1 MGGRTP
7 IINSELI
14 INVNYYQSLE
24 LEPTAT
30 AEEIRQ
36 AYRRLVKC
44 YHPDLNQAVGNA
56 DRMVEINLA
65 YETLSDPHRR
75 RMYDRQYFPYTRRG
89 DRSKPPKSSTYPS
102 HNPLDP
108 DQHWQQWLVRVYH
121 PVNGSLIEIL
131 ESIEAEMDELSADPF
146 DDQLL
151 ENFQLYLDS
160 CRSLLDEA
168 QVRFRSLPNPAPV
181 ASIAAHLY
189 YCLNQVS
196 DGLDEFSWFPHN
208 YDEHYLH
215 TGLEL
220 FRIARG
226 LRQEAQEALQ
236 DVYADA

>member
-1 MGGRTP
+1 M
-7 IINSELI
+7 S
-14 INVNYYQSLE
+14 YYQTLE
-24 LEPTAT
+24 IEPTAT
-30 AEEIRQ
+30 AQEVRQ
-36 AYRRLVKC
+36 AYRRLVKRH
-44 YHPDLNQAVGNA
+44 HPDLNQAVGNA

-75 RMYDRQYFPYTRRG
+75 RVYDRQNFPYMPRG
-89 DRSKPPKSSTYPS
+89 DRPTSPKPPTRSSQQ
-102 HNPLDP
+102 PLDP
-108 DQHWQQWLVRVYH
+108 DRHWQQWLARVYH
-121 PVNGSLIEIL
+121 PVNLSLLEIL
-131 ESIEAEMDELSADPF
+131 NSIEAEIDELAADPF
-146 DDQLL
+146 DDRLL
-151 ENFQLYLDS
+151 ENFQLYLDN

-168 QVRFRSLPNPAPV
+168 QVRFRSLPNPGPV

-196 DGLDEFSWFPHN
+196 DGLDEFSWFPYN

-236 DVYADA
+236 EVYADA

>member
-1 MGGRTP
+1 M
-7 IINSELI
+7 
-14 INVNYYQSLE
+14 NYYQTLE
-24 LEPTAT
+24 IEPRAT

-36 AYRRLVKC
+36 AYRRLVKLH
-44 YHPDLNQAVGNA
+44 HPDLNPEVGSA
-56 DRMVEINLA
+56 DRMVAINLA
-65 YETLSDPHRR
+65 YETLSDVHRR
-75 RMYDRQYFPYTRRG
+75 RVYDREKFPYAQRS
-89 DRSKPPKSSTYPS
+89 DRPKSTKSPTRSPQK
-102 HNPLDP
+102 PLDP
-108 DQHWQQWLVRVYH
+108 DRHWQQWLSRVYH
-121 PVNGSLIEIL
+121 PVNASLIEIL
-131 ESIEAEMDELSADPF
+131 DSIETEIDDLSADPF

-151 ENFQLYLDS
+151 ENFQIYLDN

-168 QVRFRSLPNPAPV
+168 QVRFRSLPNPGPV

-196 DGLDEFSWFPHN
+196 DGLDEFSWFPQN

-236 DVYADA
+236 EVYADA